1 MLKRFAFALITVVF
15 ALSSIGVGQ
24 SAPDPAIAQ
33 VVPEDQRASRDEVEQ
48 FFTAM
53 RLRKN
58 MEMVFQ
64 AMREQMKGMS
74 HKMMSDK
81 LSTLTPEQQ
90 KKFQEAMQGSMDDVM
105 DAMRFEDLISD
116 MIPVYQ
122 RYLTREDLQGV
133 IAFYSSPVGQRLLDK
148 TPAMTTEAMKISM
161 ERMEKMMP
169 EIMAKMQKRMDEII
183 KEMGDEK
190 SSAPKKIPAASKS

>member
-1 MLKRFAFALITVVF
+1 MLKRLACALITIVF

-24 SAPDPAIAQ
+24 SAPDPATAQ
-33 VVPEDQRASRDEVEQ
+33 VIPEDQRASRDEVEQ

-58 MEMVFQ
+58 MEMVFE

-74 HKMMSDK
+74 DKMMSDK

-122 RYLTREDLQGV
+122 KYLTREDLEGV

-161 ERMEKMMP
+161 ERMEKVMP
-169 EIMAKMQKRMDEII
+169 EIMAKMQKRMDEVI
-183 KEMGDEK
+183 KEIGDEK

>member
-1 MLKRFAFALITVVF
+1 VF

-122 RYLTREDLQGV
+122 KYLTREDLQGV

>member
-122 RYLTREDLQGV
+122 KYLTREDLQGV

>member
-1 MLKRFAFALITVVF
+1 MV
-15 ALSSIGVGQ
+15 
-24 SAPDPAIAQ
+24 
-33 VVPEDQRASRDEVEQ
+33 
-48 FFTAM
+48 
-53 RLRKN
+53 
-58 MEMVFQ
+58 MVFQ

>member
-1 MLKRFAFALITVVF
+1 VF
-15 ALSSIGVGQ
+15 
-24 SAPDPAIAQ
+24 
-33 VVPEDQRASRDEVEQ
+33 E
-48 FFTAM
+48 
-53 RLRKN
+53 
-58 MEMVFQ
+58 

-122 RYLTREDLQGV
+122 KYLTKEDLEGV

-161 ERMEKMMP
+161 ERMEKVMP
-169 EIMAKMQKRMDEII
+169 EIMAKMQKRMDEVI
-183 KEMGDEK
+183 KEIGDEK

>member
-1 MLKRFAFALITVVF
+1 MLKRLACALITIVF

-24 SAPDPAIAQ
+24 SAPDPATAQ
-33 VVPEDQRASRDEVEQ
+33 VIPEDQRASRDEVEQ

-58 MEMVFQ
+58 MEMVFE

-122 RYLTREDLQGV
+122 KYLTKEDLEGV

-161 ERMEKMMP
+161 ERMEKVMP
-169 EIMAKMQKRMDEII
+169 EIMAKMQKRMDEVI
-183 KEMGDEK
+183 KEIGDEK

>member
-1 MLKRFAFALITVVF
+1 MFKRFAFALITVVF

-24 SAPDPAIAQ
+24 SGPDPATAQ
-33 VVPEDQRASRDEVEQ
+33 IVPEDQRASRDEVEQ

-58 MEMVFQ
+58 MEMVFK

-74 HKMMSDK
+74 QKMMSEK
-81 LSTLTPEQQ
+81 LSMLTPEQQ
-90 KKFQEAMQGSMDDVM
+90 EKFVKAMQGNMDDIM
-105 DAMRFEDLISD
+105 DSMRLEDLISD

-122 RYLTREDLQGV
+122 KYLTREDLEGI

-161 ERMEKMMP
+161 DRMEKMMP
-169 EIMAKMQKRMDEII
+169 EIMAKMQKRMDEVI
-183 KEMGDEK
+183 KEMGDK
-190 SSAPKKIPAASKS
+190 HTPAHQKIPAASKS

>member
-1 MLKRFAFALITVVF
+1 MLKRLACALITIVF

-24 SAPDPAIAQ
+24 SAPDPATAQ
-33 VVPEDQRASRDEVEQ
+33 VIPEDQRASRDEVEQ

-58 MEMVFQ
+58 MEMVFE

-122 RYLTREDLQGV
+122 KYLTKEDLEGV